1 MTMMFTHR
9 EKVKIM
15 IGKIENVFWRVED
28 LPDRYKR
35 RIYSNQ
41 IRSTLKLTAIR
52 ALLSLAWYSTIFR
65 INTMPMNLYRP
76 RHVPVH
82 FLIMYE
88 NLFCMLLS
96 ITSVS
101 ADSFI
106 MTTLEMTLV
115 QFKMLNDDLVT
126 IFENIE
132 GGNKQSKNA
141 IKNGDIDVRLRKWV
155 EHHKFLLE

>member
-1 MTMMFTHR
+1 
-9 EKVKIM
+9 
-15 IGKIENVFWRVED
+15 
-28 LPDRYKR
+28 
-35 RIYSNQ
+35 
-41 IRSTLKLTAIR
+41 
-52 ALLSLAWYSTIFR
+52 
-65 INTMPMNLYRP
+65 MNLYRP

-141 IKNGDIDVRLRKWV
+141 ITNGDIDVRLRKWV
-155 EHHKFLLE
+155 EHHNFLLE